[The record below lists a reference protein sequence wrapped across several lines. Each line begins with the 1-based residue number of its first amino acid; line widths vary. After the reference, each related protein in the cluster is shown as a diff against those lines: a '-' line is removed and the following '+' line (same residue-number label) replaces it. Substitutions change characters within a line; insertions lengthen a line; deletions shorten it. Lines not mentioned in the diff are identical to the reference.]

1 MAVET
6 QIDITEGDNL
16 SLFEDLPEQ
25 ATEVTETPDGGA
37 EVTIENKALMEEA
50 DAMGLFDDNETDPEA
65 MQHDANLVKFIDE
78 KELGSIANELQ
89 DSFER
94 DKQSRDEYDSIA
106 EEGIGLLGFK
116 AEESD
121 EPFPGACAS
130 SHPVLSQAVVKFQV

>member
-1 MAVET
+1 MAVEK

-94 DKQSRDEYDSIA
+94 DKQ
-106 EEGIGLLGFK
+106 
-116 AEESD
+116 
-121 EPFPGACAS
+121 
-130 SHPVLSQAVVKFQV
+130 